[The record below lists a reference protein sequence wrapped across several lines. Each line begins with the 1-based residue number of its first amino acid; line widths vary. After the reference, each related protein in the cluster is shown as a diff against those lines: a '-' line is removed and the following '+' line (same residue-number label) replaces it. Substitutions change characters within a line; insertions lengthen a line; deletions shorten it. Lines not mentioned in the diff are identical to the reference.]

1 MSNTDIFNILSE
13 AIQEITGLDKSEIS
27 IEADIIEDL
36 EIDPIVTFPLI
47 LRTVNQQLDIKLP
60 LSNPEFVSEL
70 KKCET
75 IAELVDLIE
84 GESEF

>member
-1 MSNTDIFNILSE
+1 MSNNDIFAIVAE
-13 AIQEITGLDKSEIS
+13 TIQEITGLDKSEIS
-27 IEADIIEDL
+27 LNADITEDL

-47 LRTVNQQLDIKLP
+47 LRTINQQLEGQLP
-60 LSNPEFVSEL
+60 LNNHEFVSEL